1 MLGTSFMKRLGGR
14 CCFHSGEHLPFF
26 YSQVGYS
33 LLILGFSSHG
43 LSYTTFELTS
53 PTITITPETFEP
65 EKPSIVELCLKNTGH
80 QAGAQILQ
88 LYVSAPNSPTPR
100 PIKELHGFE
109 KVFLEPGQQKTVSI
123 TVDKYATSFWDEIE
137 SMWKSEEGDYE
148 VLVGTSSVDILGKAV
163 LRIPETRYWLGL

>member
-14 CCFHSGEHLPFF
+14 CCFHSGEHLSFL
-26 YSQVGYS
+26 YSQAGYS

-53 PTITITPETFEP
+53 PTITITPETFDLQ
-65 EKPSIVELCLKNTGH
+65 KPSIVELSLKNTGH

-109 KVFLEPGQQKTVSI
+109 KVFLEPGQQKMVSI

-137 SMWKSEEGDYE
+137 CMWKSEEGDYE

-163 LRIPETRYWLGL
+163 LSVPETRYWLGL